1 MDLYLPLTHLS
12 LLGNVRKT
20 KETLLTLWCTA
31 PSLSPVLGFRGE
43 SKIPKEVF
51 VFLQHIETNRS
62 EERVSC
68 LCSPVFYILVFN
80 REALS
85 NIHHKLLL
93 LFFFN
98 QKVIIFFLG
107 WDLALSLSSYLVR
120 ELFATHLNQCWQ
132 NKFVENKLVQIKYLF
147 VLKVLIK
154 CIE

>member
-1 MDLYLPLTHLS
+1 MWGKRKKRFLLYDVLLPHC
-12 LLGNVRKT
+12 LLYWVLEGRVKFQRKCLFFCNT
-20 KETLLTLWCTA
+20 
-31 PSLSPVLGFRGE
+31 
-43 SKIPKEVF
+43 
-51 VFLQHIETNRS
+51 ETNRS

-98 QKVIIFFLG
+98 QKVIFFLG
-107 WDLALSLSSYLVR
+107 WDLALSISSYLVR